1 MHHSAA
7 ALSLIKI
14 IVVLLRYVVTEK
26 TEKNL
31 VKEENSILV
40 ALQAWEQERMF
51 ANITSTT
58 TLEESNFSH

>member
-1 MHHSAA
+1 MIAMHHSAA

-40 ALQAWEQERMF
+40 ALQAW
-51 ANITSTT
+51 
-58 TLEESNFSH
+58 